1 MTNDARLRP
10 LASRRSWFAPRE
22 IAIRDPWGVRWLRL
36 SRRMQVS
43 AAALGLAAFAWVGH
57 ATIATLAPPDRT
69 GEQAEAI
76 TRLRAELDGHE
87 RAADSLRQEVARLR
101 SEKAVAEA
109 ARSAAERQSAT
120 EVAAAAATAAQ
131 DRVTDLEY
139 ALADAYLTQWRL
151 AESLAV
157 ADDRIASL
165 EGKAVGLR
173 DLAAIAGQQATQLK
187 DKVATLELLQGQLVE
202 RLKPA
207 TDVEVA
213 LLERNL
219 APTRLDL
226 DSVVAAVADEGSG
239 GPLLP
244 VMDDLAPT
252 IENARL
258 NDLTNSTARL
268 DALKAAAISMP
279 LALPVRLDG
288 IEVRSNFGNRRDPI
302 NRRAAFHAGIDFGG
316 AVGTPVFAT
325 APGEVVSAGWAG
337 AYGRAVRIRHAFGL
351 ETQYAHLSRV
361 SVKVGDKVDA
371 GDVIGKLGST
381 GRSTGPHL
389 HYEVRLLDAPNDPMR
404 FIEAGRNV
412 QQQTEQA
419 RDEAGK

>member
-1 MTNDARLRP
+1 MSKETRLRP
-10 LASRRSWFAPRE
+10 LASRRQWLAPRE

-36 SRRMQVS
+36 SRRTQVS
-43 AAALGLAAFAWVGH
+43 AVALGLVAFAWIGH
-57 ATIATLAPPDRT
+57 ATTTTLAPPDRT
-69 GEQAEAI
+69 GEQANMIA
-76 TRLRAELDGHE
+76 RLRAELDGRE
-87 RAADSLRQEVARLR
+87 RAADALRQEVARLR
-101 SEKAVAEA
+101 SEKALAEA
-109 ARSAAERQSAT
+109 ARSARERQSAT
-120 EVAAAAATAAQ
+120 ELAADAAEAAEA
-131 DRVTDLEY
+131 RVSDLEF
-139 ALADAYLTQWRL
+139 ALADAYLAQWRL

-165 EGKAVGLR
+165 EEKAVSLR
-173 DLAAIAGQQATQLK
+173 DLAAIAGQQATRLR

-213 LLERNL
+213 LLERGL

-226 DSVVAAVADEGSG
+226 DSVVSSVVDEGSG

-244 VMDDLAPT
+244 VMDDLSPT

-268 DALKAAAISMP
+268 EALKVAASSMP
-279 LALPVRLDG
+279 LGLPVRLDG
-288 IEVRSNFGNRRDPI
+288 IEVRSNFGNRRDPLT
-302 NRRAAFHAGIDFGG
+302 RRAAFHAGIDFGG

-361 SVKVGDKVDA
+361 TVKVGDKVDA
-371 GDVIGKLGST
+371 GDMIGKLGST

-389 HYEVRLLDAPNDPMR
+389 HYEVRLRDAPNDPMR

-419 RDEAGK
+419 RDEAEE

>member
-1 MTNDARLRP
+1 MSNDTRLRP
-10 LASRRSWFAPRE
+10 LASRRQWLAPRE

-36 SRRMQVS
+36 SRRTQVS
-43 AAALGLAAFAWVGH
+43 AVALGLVAFAWIGH
-57 ATIATLAPPDRT
+57 ATITTLAPPDRT
-69 GEQAEAI
+69 GEHADTIA
-76 TRLRAELDGHE
+76 RLRAELDGRD
-87 RAADSLRQEVARLR
+87 RAADALRQEVARLR
-101 SEKAVAEA
+101 SEKALADA
-109 ARSAAERQSAT
+109 ARSARERQSAA
-120 EVAAAAATAAQ
+120 ELAADTAGAADA
-131 DRVTDLEY
+131 RVSDLEF
-139 ALADAYLTQWRL
+139 ALADAYLAQWRM

-165 EGKAVGLR
+165 EEKAVSLR
-173 DLAAIAGQQATQLK
+173 DLAAIAGQQATRLR

-213 LLERNL
+213 LLERGL

-226 DSVVAAVADEGSG
+226 DGVVSAVADQGTG

-244 VMDDLAPT
+244 VMDDLSPT

-268 DALKAAAISMP
+268 EALKVAVLSMP
-279 LALPVRLDG
+279 LGLPVRLDG

-361 SVKVGDKVDA
+361 TVKVGDKVDA
-371 GDVIGKLGST
+371 GDMIGKLGST

-389 HYEVRLLDAPNDPMR
+389 HYEVRLRDAPNDPMR

-412 QQQTEQA
+412 QQQAEQT
-419 RDEAGK
+419 RDEAKE

>member
-10 LASRRSWFAPRE
+10 LASRRQWLTPRE

-36 SRRMQVS
+36 SRGMQVS
-43 AAALGLAAFAWVGH
+43 AVALGLAALAWIGH
-57 ATIATLAPPDRT
+57 ATITTLAPPDRNA
-69 GEQAEAI
+69 EQAA
-76 TRLRAELDGHE
+76 TVARLQAELDG
-87 RAADSLRQEVARLR
+87 RDLAAAVLRQEIARLR
-101 SEKAVAEA
+101 SEKAIADA
-109 ARSAAERQSAT
+109 ARPAGERQPATELAADATKAAES
-120 EVAAAAATAAQ
+120 
-131 DRVTDLEY
+131 RVTDLEY
-139 ALADAYLTQWRL
+139 ALADAYLAQWRL

-157 ADDRIASL
+157 ADDRTASL
-165 EGKAVGLR
+165 EAKAVSLR
-173 DLAAIAGQQATQLK
+173 DLAAVAGQQATQLK

-213 LLERNL
+213 LLERGL

-226 DSVVAAVADEGSG
+226 DSVVASVTDEGSG

-258 NDLTNSTARL
+258 SDLTNSTARL
-268 DALKAAAISMP
+268 EALRTAALSMP
-279 LALPVRLDG
+279 LGLPVRLDG

-325 APGEVVSAGWAG
+325 APGEVVGAGWAG

-361 SVKVGDKVDA
+361 DVKVGDKVDA
-371 GDVIGKLGST
+371 GDVIGKLGTT

-389 HYEVRLLDAPNDPMR
+389 HYEVRLRDAPNDPMR

-419 RDEAGK
+419 RDEAKE

>member
-10 LASRRSWFAPRE
+10 LASRRQWLAPRE

-36 SRRMQVS
+36 SRRTQVS
-43 AAALGLAAFAWVGH
+43 AAALGIAALAWVAH
-57 ATIATLAPPDRT
+57 ATVNTLTPADTPS
-69 GEQAEAI
+69 EQAGTIARLEAEMAGRSRE
-76 TRLRAELDGHE
+76 TETLRAEIERLRDE
-87 RAADSLRQEVARLR
+87 KALADAARAAV
-101 SEKAVAEA
+101 
-109 ARSAAERQSAT
+109 ERQ
-120 EVAAAAATAAQ
+120 VAASRPAPGQSEADARVAA
-131 DRVTDLEY
+131 LE
-139 ALADAYLTQWRL
+139 AELADAYLTQQHM

-157 ADDRIASL
+157 ADDRIAAL
-165 EGKAVGLR
+165 EDKAVGLR
-173 DLAAIAGQQATQLK
+173 DMVAVTGRQATQLK
-187 DKVATLELLQGQLVE
+187 DKVATLELMQGQLVE

-213 LLERNL
+213 LLEHGL

-226 DSVVAAVADEGSG
+226 DHVVTEVADGGSG

-258 NDLTNSTARL
+258 SDLTASTARL
-268 DALKAAAISMP
+268 EALKTAVASMP

-302 NRRAAFHAGIDFGG
+302 NHRAAFHAGIDFGG
-316 AVGTPVFAT
+316 AIGTPVFAT
-325 APGEVVSAGWAG
+325 APGEVVAAGWAG
-337 AYGRAVRIRHAFGL
+337 AYGRAVRVRHAFGL
-351 ETQYAHLSRV
+351 ETQYAHLSV
-361 SVKVGDKVDA
+361 LSVKVGDKVDV
-371 GDVIGKLGST
+371 GDVIGKLGSS

-389 HYEVRLLDAPNDPMR
+389 HYEVRLQDVPGDPMR

-412 QQQTEQA
+412 QQQTEHA
-419 RDEAGK
+419 RDEAEK